1 MGALIIG
8 EMLASFNGTTHRMA
22 SGAESYY
29 TLDGAHRRLV
39 LEKRISR
46 ASRRTPGF
54 GQSVAVASKRLAGT
68 LEWLMTNLPASAPL
82 LLWLTPALLALLL
95 YGLGQGFVKMWIAEV
110 PPARFCL
117 YFAVA
122 RALVMGCYFFTNPH
136 TPVFAAEGR
145 QVLAIGVLAYLLD
158 GTGWIMYFQ
167 SIIAGPITIVGTLS
181 AAYPAVTIVF
191 AHWFLGETLSSLQY
205 VAVVLVIGGCIGL
218 AYQPADAANKV
229 TGRAWIPL
237 AFSALMLWGAAQTI
251 VKYDYSLGA
260 TDVNMSL
267 YSVIGALMTLGV
279 YGLWKG
285 RAGKHSFIEWL
296 RSFLP
301 MGMMASGDLGVLV
314 ASRYGEISIVTPLTG
329 AYPLV
334 TLAFAALVLR
344 ERIIL
349 LQWCCIVAIL
359 AGIYFCAS

>member
-1 MGALIIG
+1 MP
-8 EMLASFNGTTHRMA
+8 
-22 SGAESYY
+22 Y
-29 TLDGAHRRLV
+29 T
-39 LEKRISR
+39 
-46 ASRRTPGF
+46 
-54 GQSVAVASKRLAGT
+54 
-68 LEWLMTNLPASAPL
+68 PAPAPL

-117 YFAVA
+117 YFACA
-122 RALVMGCYFFTNPH
+122 RAVVMVSYFLANPH
-136 TPVFAAEGR
+136 TPVFTPEGR
-145 QVLAIGVLAYLLD
+145 RVLIIGVLAYILD
-158 GTGWIMYFQ
+158 GTGWILYFQ

-191 AHWFLGETLSSLQY
+191 AHWFLGETLSVAQY
-205 VAVVLVIGGCIGL
+205 LAVILVIGGCIGL
-218 AYQPADAANKV
+218 AYQPAGAANKV

-251 VKYDYSLGA
+251 VKYDYGLGA

-267 YSVIGALMTLGV
+267 FSVFGALLTLGV
-279 YGLWKG
+279 FGLLKG
-285 RAGKHSFIEWL
+285 RAGTHSLIEWT

-301 MGMMASGDLGVLV
+301 MGMMAAGDLGVLI
-314 ASRYGEISIVTPLTG
+314 ASRYGKISIVTPLTA

-344 ERIIL
+344 ERINA
-349 LQWCCIVAIL
+349 LQWGCITAVL
-359 AGIYFCAS
+359 VGMFLCTS